1 MNADAERRIRNL
13 NALLELSAI
22 MASQITMDD
31 LLLTIV
37 EKTTDV
43 MQAERSS
50 LFLLEKETDEL
61 WSKIAQGL
69 EIKEIRF
76 PVGVGI
82 AGEVAKTRKFANV
95 PDANDDPRFNRDF
108 DRKTNYRTRSLLCM
122 PLTSNNDELL
132 GVVQVLNKSDGSIFD
147 AHDEQLLSA
156 LASHV
161 VIALERQRLLTS
173 HMQKLKQDSE
183 LSIARNVQRALL
195 PDTLPTADGYE
206 FYASYDAAQA
216 VGGDYYDGF
225 LLDDTRI
232 CFAFGDVAGKGVPG
246 ALIMS
251 RLSSVVKSTMAF
263 VYEVGEAATAIN
275 NHMCDTSVEGRFVT
289 FVLLIIDLKTHEMSL
304 VNAGHMSPMIRKT
317 NGRIEEFDDE
327 TIGLPIGI
335 VEGYPFHVVRRA
347 IEPGEVIVIFTDGVD
362 EAMNPNGELY
372 GLDRMR
378 TFIAGNRLGPS
389 ELGRELLEDVRK
401 HANGR
406 AQNDDITIMTIGR
419 SS

>member
-31 LLLTIV
+31 LLLAIV

-50 LFLLEKETDEL
+50 LFLFDSETDEL
-61 WSKIAQGL
+61 WSKIAQDL

-82 AGEVAKTRKFANV
+82 AGEVAKTRQVANV
-95 PDANDDPRFNRDF
+95 PDAYDDPRFNREF

-122 PLTSNNDELL
+122 PLTRNDDELL

-161 VIALERQRLLTS
+161 VNALERQRLLTS

-232 CFAFGDVAGKGVPG
+232 CFAPG
-246 ALIMS
+246 AHAENPGRTNQDPGRRS
-251 RLSSVVKSTMAF
+251 RA
-263 VYEVGEAATAIN
+263 
-275 NHMCDTSVEGRFVT
+275 
-289 FVLLIIDLKTHEMSL
+289 
-304 VNAGHMSPMIRKT
+304 
-317 NGRIEEFDDE
+317 
-327 TIGLPIGI
+327 
-335 VEGYPFHVVRRA
+335 
-347 IEPGEVIVIFTDGVD
+347 
-362 EAMNPNGELY
+362 
-372 GLDRMR
+372 DR
-378 TFIAGNRLGPS
+378 
-389 ELGRELLEDVRK
+389 
-401 HANGR
+401 
-406 AQNDDITIMTIGR
+406 
-419 SS
+419 